1 MSLLSGVV
9 TPESVAE
16 KPAEASLGDARP
28 PFAEPRNRWS
38 DMETAG
44 LDEAGLLL
52 YRSNLLGA
60 DLSVTNFGGGN
71 TSAKLE
77 GRDPLSGEPVEVLW
91 VKGSG
96 GDLGS
101 MTMDG
106 FASVYLDRVRGL
118 ETLYRGLAFEDE
130 MVGLL
135 PHCTFGL
142 NPRPASIDT
151 PLHAFI
157 PHKHVDHLHP
167 DAVVAIAATH
177 ESRELT
183 RRIYDGE
190 VGWIA
195 WQRPG
200 FDLGLRV
207 GEAVRANPQWRGLV
221 LEGHGLFSWG
231 ATARD
236 CYGNSIDL
244 IARAA
249 RALNAVTPPL
259 SVPVSSDAVLLGAIR
274 HLRPLLSKRRPVV
287 CERLGGDEVRAFT
300 ASPELMLEAARG
312 TACPDHFLRIKP
324 WPMILDAAP
333 LSGPDAGTYVA
344 EALAAYNA
352 RYGAYYERCRHADSP
367 ALRDPDPVVVLI
379 RGAGALAF
387 APDRTAARIAG
398 EYAVNAMAVTRGA
411 LALGDYKPLPEQ
423 EAFDIE
429 YWALEEAKLK
439 RMPVPK
445 PFAGQVA
452 YITGA
457 AGGIGRAVAEQVLAR
472 DGCVMLVDI
481 DAERLGVVE
490 AELKSRFR
498 RDLIRSAVIDVTV
511 EDSVVR
517 SFERCIEAFG
527 GVDIVIANAG
537 IASSAPIVETSLDMW
552 QANFRV
558 LSEGYFLTAREA
570 FKAMKGSNGKG
581 GGGAIVFVAS
591 KNALAASANAS
602 AYSSAKAAELQ
613 LARCLA
619 LEGAPFGIRVN
630 VVNPDAVLRGSNIW
644 TGEWRASRAA
654 AYNLHEDQLEDFY
667 TQRSLLKQPVL
678 PEDVAEAVVFLA
690 SAAAAKSTGNII
702 NVDAGNAQAFTR

>member
-9 TPESVAE
+9 SPDALAA
-16 KPAEASLGDARP
+16 KPVEAGGPAPRP

-38 DMETAG
+38 DTAAAG

-77 GRDPLSGEPVEVLW
+77 GRDPLSGETVDVLW

-101 MTMDG
+101 MAMDG
-106 FASVYLDRVRGL
+106 FASLYLDRVRRL
-118 ETLYRGLAFEDE
+118 ETLYRGLDHEDE

-157 PHKHVDHLHP
+157 PYRHVDHLHP
-167 DAVVAIAATH
+167 DAVVAVAASACSRALT
-177 ESRELT
+177 RELFGG
-183 RRIYDGE
+183 D
-190 VGWIA
+190 VGWLP

-200 FDLGLRV
+200 FDLGLRI
-207 GEAVRANPQWRGLV
+207 GEAVRANPHWRGLV

-236 CYGNSIDL
+236 CYDTSIAL

-249 RALNAVTPPL
+249 RALNGRARPLPVPPRD
-259 SVPVSSDAVLLGAIR
+259 DAALMTAIR
-274 HLRPLLSKRRPVV
+274 HLRPRLSRRRPVV
-287 CERLGGDEVRAFT
+287 CERLDGEAVRAFT

-324 WPMILDAAP
+324 WPMILDADA
-333 LSGPDAGTYVA
+333 LAGPDAGAHVA
-344 EALAAYNA
+344 EAVAAYNA
-352 RYGAYYERCRHADSP
+352 RYAGYYARCRRAGSP
-367 ALRDPDPVVVLI
+367 DLRDPDPVVVLV

-398 EYAVNAMAVTRGA
+398 EYAVNAMTVIRGA
-411 LALGDYKPLPEQ
+411 LALGDYKPLAEQ

-439 RMPVPK
+439 RMPGPK

-472 DGCVMLVDI
+472 DGCVLLADI
-481 DAERLGVVE
+481 DAGRLALVE
-490 AELKSRFR
+490 AELKTRYR
-498 RDLIRSAVIDVTV
+498 ADLIRSAVIDVTD
-511 EDSVVR
+511 ESSVVR
-517 SFERCIEAFG
+517 SFDRCLETFG
-527 GVDIVIANAG
+527 GVDIVVANAG
-537 IASSAPIVETSLDMW
+537 IASSAPVVETSLDMW
-552 QANFRV
+552 QSNFRV

-570 FKAMKGSNGKG
+570 FKAMTGKG
-581 GGGAIVFVAS
+581 GSIVFVAS

-619 LEGAPFGIRVN
+619 LEGAPLGIRVN
-630 VVNPDAVLRGSNIW
+630 VVNPDAVLKGSNIW

-654 AYNLHEDQLEDFY
+654 AYNLSEDQLEDFY

-678 PEDVAEAVVFLA
+678 PEDVAEAVIFLA
-690 SAAAAKSTGNII
+690 SAAAAKSTGNIL

>member
-1 MSLLSGVV
+1 MSLLRGIAP
-9 TPESVAE
+9 PEAAQGKGIEGLSI
-16 KPAEASLGDARP
+16 
-28 PFAEPRNRWS
+28 FAEPRNRWADS
-38 DMETAG
+38 DVARY
-44 LDEAGLLL
+44 DEAGLLL

-77 GRDPLSGEPVEVLW
+77 GRDPLSGEAVDVLW

-101 MTMDG
+101 MAMDG
-106 FASVYLDRVRGL
+106 FASVYLDRVRKL
-118 ETLYRGLAFEDE
+118 EALYRGLAFEDE

-157 PHKHVDHLHP
+157 PHRHVDHLHP

-183 RRIYDGE
+183 RQIYDGE
-190 VGWIA
+190 VGWLA

-207 GEAVRANPQWRGLV
+207 GEAVRANPHWRGLV

-231 ATARD
+231 ATAKA
-236 CYGNSIDL
+236 CYDNSIDL

-249 RALNAVTPPL
+249 KALNAVTPPL
-259 SVPVSSDAVLLGAIR
+259 PVPPSGDAVLLSAIR
-274 HLRPLLSKRRPVV
+274 HLRPLLSRRRPVV
-287 CERLGGDEVRAFT
+287 CERLSGDEVRAFT
-300 ASPELMLEAARG
+300 ASPELMLEATRG

-324 WPMILDAAP
+324 WPMILDATP
-333 LSGPDAGTYVA
+333 LQGPEAAAYVA
-344 EALAAYNA
+344 EALAAYNL
-352 RYGAYYERCRHADSP
+352 RYSAYYERCRHADSP

-429 YWALEEAKLK
+429 YWALEEAKL
-439 RMPVPK
+439 RRQPAAR

-457 AGGIGRAVAEQVLAR
+457 AGGIGRAVAAEVLAR

-490 AELKSRFR
+490 AELKGKFR
-498 RDLIRSAVIDVTV
+498 GDLVRSAVIDVTN
-511 EDSVVR
+511 EASVVG
-517 SFERCIEAFG
+517 SFERCLEVFG
-527 GVDIVIANAG
+527 GVDIVVANAG

-552 QANFRV
+552 QSNFRV

-570 FKAMKGSNGKG
+570 FKAMTGKG
-581 GGGAIVFVAS
+581 GSIVFVAS

-619 LEGAPFGIRVN
+619 LEGAPLGIRVN

-654 AYNLHEDQLEDFY
+654 AYNLDADQLEDFY

-678 PEDVAEAVVFLA
+678 PEDVAEAVIFLA
-690 SAAAAKSTGNII
+690 SAAAAKSTGNIL

>member
-1 MSLLSGVV
+1 MSLLRGIAA
-9 TPESVAE
+9 PDVAQN
-16 KPAEASLGDARP
+16 KAVDGHS
-28 PFAEPRNRWS
+28 PFAEPRNRWAEA
-38 DMETAG
+38 DAAG

-77 GRDPLSGEPVEVLW
+77 GRDPLSGEAVDVLW

-101 MTMDG
+101 MKMDG
-106 FASVYLDRVRGL
+106 FASVYLDRVRKL

-157 PHKHVDHLHP
+157 PHRHVDHLHP

-177 ESRELT
+177 ESRDLT
-183 RRIYDGE
+183 RQIYDGE
-190 VGWIA
+190 VGWIG

-231 ATARD
+231 ATARA
-236 CYGNSIDL
+236 CYDNSIDL

-249 RALNAVTPPL
+249 KALNAATPVLP
-259 SVPVSSDAVLLGAIR
+259 VPPSSDAVLLGAIR
-274 HLRPLLSKRRPVV
+274 HLRPLLSRRRPVV
-287 CERLGGDEVRAFT
+287 CERLGGDVVRAFT

-324 WPMILDAAP
+324 WPMILEAAP
-333 LSGPDAGTYVA
+333 LEGPDAAAYVA

-352 RYGAYYERCRHADSP
+352 RYSSYYDRCRHADSP

-439 RMPVPK
+439 RMPAPK

-457 AGGIGRAVAEQVLAR
+457 AGGIGRAVAAEVLAR
-472 DGCVMLVDI
+472 DGCVMLTDI
-481 DAERLGVVE
+481 DAERLAVVE
-490 AELKSRFR
+490 ADLKVRFR
-498 RDLIRSAVIDVTV
+498 ADLIRSAVIDVT
-511 EDSVVR
+511 EEASVVR
-517 SFERCIEAFG
+517 SFERCAEAFG
-527 GVDIVIANAG
+527 GVDIVVANAG
-537 IASSAPIVETSLDMW
+537 IASSAPIVDTSLDMW

-558 LSEGYFLTAREA
+558 LSEGYFLTAREG
-570 FKAMKGSNGKG
+570 FKAMKGRG
-581 GGGAIVFVAS
+581 GSIVFVAS

-619 LEGAPFGIRVN
+619 LEGAPLGIRVN

-654 AYNLHEDQLEDFY
+654 AYNLAEDQLEDFY

-678 PEDVAEAVVFLA
+678 PEDVAEAVIFLA
-690 SAAAAKSTGNII
+690 SAAAAKSTGNIL